1 MCGIAGFINN
11 YGYPL
16 SHRKAI
22 ASRMAE
28 ILRHRGPDAQNVWAD
43 PKSGVTFAHTR
54 LAIIDLSPAGAQPM
68 HSASGRYVIIFNG
81 EIYNFLDIRHTLE
94 NQHLAPAWRG
104 HSDTEVLLAAFE
116 VWGVRKTLAS
126 MVGMFAFALWDR
138 HQQVLYLAR
147 DRMGEK
153 PLYYG
158 VQGRTFLFA
167 SELKALKVHPEF
179 RGEIDR
185 QALTLYFRHNY
196 IPAPYSIYQGIF
208 KLPPGTFL
216 EVTVQNGSFA
226 LKKHTYWSLEEVVSE
241 GQAHPFEGD
250 EEEALAELE
259 RLLRQSLQG
268 QMIADVPL
276 GAFLSGGI
284 DSSTIV
290 ALMQAISPRPIRT
303 FSIGFQET
311 EYNEAPFAKAVAK
324 HLGTDHTEMYV
335 TPAEALEVIP
345 HLPTIYDEP
354 FSDSSQIPTFLLSRL
369 TRRHVTV
376 SLSGDAG
383 DELFA
388 GYNRYF
394 LALRLWKTLEQIP
407 FWLRN
412 SISQGLLAVP
422 LSAWKPLLALPNL
435 GLKTLQKLKR
445 YPGGMR
451 WHLSGRRVRLL
462 ATLIRQPTLPYL
474 YHHLVSHFKDPAVL
488 VLQGQEP
495 KTVFS
500 NDKIPVQTAFALM
513 QYLDQQTYLPDDI
526 LVKVDRAAMAVSL
539 ETRIPLLDHRIVE
552 FTWRLPESFKVH
564 QGKGKWLLRRL
575 LYKYVPPHLI
585 ERPKHG
591 FGVPIDYWL
600 REPLRD
606 WAEALLNEQRLRQ
619 EGFLNPRLVRSI
631 WHEHLTGRAEWHYY
645 LWDILMFQAWLEKE
659 KEWVR

>member
-1 MCGIAGFINN
+1 MCGIAGFIDNLGYSVN
-11 YGYPL
+11 Y
-16 SHRKAI
+16 RKAI
-22 ASRMAE
+22 GSQMASS
-28 ILRHRGPDAQNVWAD
+28 LKHRGPDAQHVWAG
-43 PKSGVTFAHTR
+43 PKNGVTFAHTR

-116 VWGVRKTLAS
+116 AWGVRKTLAS

-138 HQQVLYLAR
+138 QQQTLYLAR

-158 VQGRTFLFA
+158 VQGHTFLFA

-216 EVTVQNGSFA
+216 EVTVQNDTFA
-226 LKKHTYWSLEEVVSE
+226 LKKHTYWSLEEVARK

-290 ALMQAISPRPIRT
+290 ALMQSMSAQPIRT

-311 EYNEAPFAKAVAK
+311 EYNEAPFAKAVAE

-335 TPAEALEVIP
+335 TPKEALEVIP
-345 HLPTIYDEP
+345 YLPTIYDEP
-354 FSDSSQIPTFLLSRL
+354 FSDSSQIPAFLLSRL
-369 TRRHVTV
+369 TRQHVTV

-394 LALRLWKTLEQIP
+394 LARRLWKTLHQIP
-407 FWLRN
+407 SWLRYG
-412 SISQGLLAVP
+412 ISQGLDALP
-422 LSAWKPLLALPNL
+422 SRAWKVLLAFPDL
-435 GLKTLQKLKR
+435 TLQTVQKLKQH
-445 YPGGMR
+445 PGGMK
-451 WHLSGRRVRLL
+451 WYLSERRIRLL
-462 ATLIRQPTLPYL
+462 VSLIRQPTLTHL
-474 YHHLVSHFKDPAVL
+474 YYYLVSHFKAPTTL
-488 VLQGQEP
+488 VMQGREP
-495 KTVFS
+495 ETAFS
-500 NDKIPVQTAFALM
+500 NDRFPVQNAFALL

-539 ETRIPLLDHRIVE
+539 ESRIPLLDHRIVE
-552 FTWRLPESFKVH
+552 FAWRLPESFKIR

-591 FGVPIDYWL
+591 FGVPIDHWL
-600 REPLRD
+600 RGPLRD
-606 WAEALLNEQRLRQ
+606 WAEALLNEHRLKQ
-619 EGFLNPRLVRSI
+619 EGFLNPPIVRSM
-631 WHEHLTGRAEWHYY
+631 WHEHLAGQAEWHYY
-645 LWDILMFQAWLEKE
+645 LWDVLMFQAWLERE
-659 KEWVR
+659 QG